1 MVGSERKLP
10 QFPLGAWSVV
20 IAFTSDWLLFAVNI
34 LSDLHA
40 LPAVLVIGSV
50 AAGVFSAGAE
60 LFHENVGKSKAMMRG
75 LAVAV
80 LVAAPL
86 PLLGTF
92 LAVFALSWNLTVSFL
107 RTRNKEASMGR

>member
-1 MVGSERKLP
+1 MTERKLP

-20 IAFTSDWLLFAVNI
+20 IAFASDWLLFAVNI

-40 LPAVLVIGSV
+40 LPAALVIGSV
-50 AAGVFSAGAE
+50 AAGLFSAGAE
-60 LFHENVGKSKAMMRG
+60 LFHEHVSKGKALLRG

-86 PLLGTF
+86 PLFGTF
-92 LAVFALSWNLTVSFL
+92 VAVFALAWSLTVSVL
-107 RTRNKEASMGR
+107 RTKSKQASMGR